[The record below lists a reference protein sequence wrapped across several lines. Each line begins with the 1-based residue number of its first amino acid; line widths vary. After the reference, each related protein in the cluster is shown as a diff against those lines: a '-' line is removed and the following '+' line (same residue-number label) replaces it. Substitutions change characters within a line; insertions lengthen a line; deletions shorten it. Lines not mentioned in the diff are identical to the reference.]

1 MKELGTT
8 YARLINQYKYKYQ
21 TVFSAKFDKQD
32 KDGQMI
38 DEIELFIYLNI
49 NRKLTESDKN

>member
-1 MKELGTT
+1 MAII

-32 KDGQMI
+32 EYEDAI
-38 DEIELFIYLNI
+38 DEIELFIEY
-49 NRKLTESDKN
+49 